1 MAQTNYT
8 PIQIYHSTTGA
19 AVPLAANLLPGELAL
34 NIANTDMAIYA
45 ENASGTVTKIMN
57 NPAGL
62 TYPTA
67 DGTANQVISTN
78 GTGTLSF
85 TTLDALPSQSGQGG
99 KYLFTNGSVASW
111 ENTGASAEGVIWEN
125 SLIVASNYTLTTA
138 KNGLSVG
145 PMTISSGYAVTVS
158 SGQRWVV
165 L

>member
-19 AVPLAANLLPGELAL
+19 AVPLAANLLQGELAI
-34 NIANTDMAIYA
+34 NIANTDMALYA

-62 TYPTA
+62 TYPAA

-85 TTLDALPSQSGQGG
+85 TTLDALPSQSGQAG

-111 ENTGASAEGVIWEN
+111 EFTGASAGGVIWEN
-125 SLIVASNYTLTTA
+125 SLVVTANYTLTTS
-138 KNGLSVG
+138 KNGFSVG
-145 PMTISSGYAVTVS
+145 PITINSGVSVTVP

>member
-8 PIQIYHSTTGA
+8 PIQLYHSTTGA
-19 AVPLAANLLPGELAL
+19 AVPLAINLLQGELAI
-34 NIANTDMAIYA
+34 NIASSDMALYA
-45 ENASGTVTKIMN
+45 ENASGAVIKIMN

-85 TTLDALPSQSGQGG
+85 TTLNALPSQSGQAG

-111 ENTGASAEGVIWEN
+111 EFTGASADGVIWEN
-125 SLIVASNYTLTTA
+125 SLVVTANYTLTA
-138 KNGLSVG
+138 SKNGFSVG
-145 PMTISSGYAVTVS
+145 PITINSGVSVTVP

>member
-62 TYPTA
+62 TYPAA

-85 TTLDALPSQSGQGG
+85 TTLDALPSQTGQGG

-111 ENTGASAEGVIWEN
+111 EFTGASAEGVIWEN

-145 PMTISSGYAVTVS
+145 PITINSGVSVTVP

>member
-19 AVPLAANLLPGELAL
+19 AVPLAANLLPGELGL
-34 NIANTDMAIYA
+34 NIANTDMALYA
-45 ENASGTVTKIMN
+45 ENASGTVTRIMN

-62 TYPTA
+62 KYPTA

-85 TTLDALPSQSGQGG
+85 TTLDALPSQSGQAG
-99 KYLFTNGSVASW
+99 KYLFTNGSIASW
-111 ENTGASAEGVIWEN
+111 EFTGASAGGVIWEN
-125 SLIVASNYTLTTA
+125 SLVVTTNYTLTTA
-138 KNGLSVG
+138 KNGFSVG
-145 PMTISSGYAVTVS
+145 PITINSGVSVTVP